1 MSATRMAAIQM
12 ASGSNVAANLDE
24 AGKRVATAAADGA
37 GLIVLPENFGL
48 IGQSERAKLE
58 HAEAAGSGPQ
68 QNFLSTAAAR
78 HGVWLIGG
86 SLPIATAG
94 GERVRQRLMVFGPDG
109 ACAAY
114 YDKIHLFDV
123 QLDNGETYRESSGIE
138 PGDAVVTVDLPIG
151 RLGLTICYDLRF
163 PELYR
168 QLLDRGAEIFV
179 VPSAFTKAT
188 GRAHWE
194 VLLRAR
200 SVENLA
206 WTVAPA
212 QGGYHVSGRET
223 WGHSMI
229 VDPWGTVVAER
240 ANGNGF
246 VAADFDRE
254 RLEATRRRFPATAHR
269 RLGNGCGEP
278 Q

>member
-1 MSATRMAAIQM
+1 MTGTRMAAIQM
-12 ASGSNVAANLDE
+12 ASGPNVAANLDE
-24 AGKRVATAAADGA
+24 AGKLIAAAAADGA
-37 GLIVLPENFGL
+37 SLVVLPENFGL
-48 IGQSERAKLE
+48 IGQSETAKLE
-58 HAEAAGSGPQ
+58 HAEPDGSGPQ
-68 QNFLSTAAAR
+68 QDYLAAAAAR
-78 HGVWLIGG
+78 HGIWLIGG
-86 SLPIATAG
+86 SVPIATAG
-94 GERVRQRLMVFGPDG
+94 GERVRQRLLVFGPDG
-109 ACAAY
+109 GCAAK

-123 QLDNGETYRESSGIE
+123 ELDNGETYRESSGIE
-138 PGDAVVTVDLPIG
+138 PGDAVVTLDLPIG

-200 SVENLA
+200 SIENLA

-212 QGGYHVSGRET
+212 QGGYHVNGRET
-223 WGHSMI
+223 WGHTMI
-229 VDPWGTVVAER
+229 VDPWGTVLAER

-246 VAADFDRE
+246 VAAEFDRE
-254 RLEATRRRFPATAHR
+254 RMEATRRRFPATRHR
-269 RLGNGCGEP
+269 RLHDSSGEA

>member
-1 MSATRMAAIQM
+1 MTETRMAAIQM

-24 AGKRVATAAADGA
+24 AGKLIAAAAADGA
-37 GLIVLPENFGL
+37 GVIGLPENFGL
-48 IGQSERAKLE
+48 IGQSEKAKLE
-58 HAEAAGSGPQ
+58 HAEADGGGPQ
-68 QNFLSTAAAR
+68 QDFLAAAAAR
-78 HGVWLIGG
+78 HGVWLAGG
-86 SLPIATAG
+86 TVPIATVG
-94 GERVRQRLMVFGPDG
+94 GERVRQRLLVFGPDG
-109 ACAAY
+109 ACVAT
-114 YDKIHLFDV
+114 YDKMHLFDV
-123 QLDNGETYRESSGIE
+123 ELDNGETYRESSGIE
-138 PGDAVVTVDLPIG
+138 PGDTVVTVDLPIG
-151 RLGLTICYDLRF
+151 RLGLSICYDLRF

-179 VPSAFTKAT
+179 VPSAFTRAT

-200 SVENLA
+200 SIENLA

-223 WGHSMI
+223 WGHTMI

-240 ANGNGF
+240 ASGNGF

-254 RLEATRRRFPATAHR
+254 LLDATRRRFPATRHR
-269 RLGNGCGEP
+269 RLGNGPGEP

>member
-1 MSATRMAAIQM
+1 MTGTRMAAIQM

-24 AGKRVATAAADGA
+24 AGKLVAAAAADGA
-37 GLIVLPENFGL
+37 SLVVLPENFGL
-48 IGQSERAKLE
+48 IGQSEKAKLE
-58 HAEAAGSGPQ
+58 QAEPDGSGPQ
-68 QNFLSTAAAR
+68 QNWLAAAAAR
-78 HGVWLIGG
+78 HGIWIIGG
-86 SLPIATAG
+86 SVPIATAG
-94 GERVRQRLMVFGPDG
+94 GKRVRQRLLVFGPDG
-109 ACAAY
+109 ACAAK

-123 QLDNGETYRESSGIE
+123 ELDNGETYRESAGIE

-168 QLLDRGAEIFV
+168 QLLDRGAEVFV

-200 SVENLA
+200 SIENLT

-223 WGHSMI
+223 WGHTMI

-240 ANGNGF
+240 ATGNGF

-254 RLEATRRRFPATAHR
+254 RLEATRRRFPATRHR
-269 RLGNGCGEP
+269 RLHDGSGES

>member
-1 MSATRMAAIQM
+1 MTGTRMAAIQM
-12 ASGSNVAANLDE
+12 ASGPNVAANLDE
-24 AGKRVATAAADGA
+24 AGKLIAAAAADGA
-37 GLIVLPENFGL
+37 SLVVLPENFGL
-48 IGQSERAKLE
+48 IGQSETAKLE
-58 HAEAAGSGPQ
+58 HAEPDGSGPQ
-68 QNFLSTAAAR
+68 QDYLAAAAAR
-78 HGVWLIGG
+78 HGIWLIGG
-86 SLPIATAG
+86 SVPIATAG
-94 GERVRQRLMVFGPDG
+94 GECVRQRLLVFGPDG
-109 ACAAY
+109 GCAAK

-123 QLDNGETYRESSGIE
+123 ELDNGETYRESSGIE
-138 PGDAVVTVDLPIG
+138 PGDAVVTLDLPIG

-200 SVENLA
+200 SIENLA

-212 QGGYHVSGRET
+212 QGGYHVNGRET
-223 WGHSMI
+223 WGHTMI

-246 VAADFDRE
+246 VAAEFDRE
-254 RLEATRRRFPATAHR
+254 RMEATRRRFPATRHR
-269 RLGNGCGEP
+269 RLHDSSGEA